1 MSKVNG
7 SSKPPAP
14 KPTAKADKPKGDAK
28 ADKPK
33 GDAKVDKPK
42 GDAKADKPKG
52 DAKADKPKGDAKADK
67 AEGAKQRSSEIAQAA
82 KGDMGALPFDT
93 DGPKERSAETQ
104 ALLDRTAKSFKP
116 RAQEKLT
123 ELADAGVLDAPS
135 KRGEPTLG
143 AQIARFLDRGGDPKL
158 AGDTVELIADAG
170 GGRQCRPNACAAA
183 TVEGNWAKSDPSEY
197 FRAATDLATKGETT
211 LKRGK
216 DGKTEVKL
224 HVDEPLW
231 GGKAGSKNKAWIADN
246 KEGSEAV
253 QASVQAALM
262 NHASAGYY
270 DIKGDKFVTRGT
282 FTRWGGSPTEETVG
296 VSTQELSKLQ
306 DEIGGAVF
314 GVKLNEQTAIFGSP
328 KVGMRRETIFHR
340 DIDGEL
346 DDLRDATAAGNR
358 VSTVIRLPQDAP
370 KDALAAFLLNR
381 NTRDQAQ
388 QSAHAVTVTNVTD
401 GEITFLDP
409 EGGPLT
415 VARKMFREWMEDV
428 DMNAIDDGGIG
439 TWGTYSTTRTTTGT
453 RLR

>member
-7 SSKPPAP
+7 SSKPSAP
-14 KPTAKADKPKGDAK
+14 KPTAK

-42 GDAKADKPKG
+42 GEAKADKPKG
-52 DAKADKPKGDAKADK
+52 DAKADKPKADK
-67 AEGAKQRSSEIAQAA
+67 AEGAKQRSSEIARAA
-82 KGDMGALPFDT
+82 KGDMGALPFDN
-93 DGPKERSAETQ
+93 DGPKERSDETQ
-104 ALLDRTAKSFKP
+104 ALLDRTAKAFKP

-143 AQIARFLDRGGDPKL
+143 AQITRFLDRGGDPKL

-231 GGKAGSKNKAWIADN
+231 GGKAGTKNKGWIAEH
-246 KEGSEAV
+246 KEGPEAV

-270 DIKGDKFVTRGT
+270 DIKGDNFVKRGPM
-282 FTRWGGSPTEETVG
+282 TRWGGSPTEETVG
-296 VSTQELSKLQ
+296 VSTEELSKLQ
-306 DEIGGAVF
+306 DDIGGAVF
-314 GVKLNEQTAIFGSP
+314 GVKLTEQTAIFGSP

-346 DDLRDATAAGNR
+346 DDLRDATAVGNR
-358 VSTVIRLPQDAP
+358 ISTVIKLPQDAP
-370 KDALAAFLLNR
+370 KDTLAAFLLNR

-388 QSAHAVTVTNVTD
+388 PSAHAVTVTNVTE
-401 GEITFLDP
+401 GEVTFLDP
-409 EGGPLT
+409 QGGPLT
-415 VARKMFREWMEDV
+415 VARKMFRAWMEDV
-428 DMNAIDDGGIG
+428 DMNAVDDGGIG
-439 TWGTYSTTRTTTGT
+439 TWGTYSTTTTTTGV
-453 RLR
+453 RRR

>member
-7 SSKPPAP
+7 SSKPSAP
-14 KPTAKADKPKGDAK
+14 KPTAKGDKA
-28 ADKPK
+28 K

-42 GDAKADKPKG
+42 ADAKADKPKA
-52 DAKADKPKGDAKADK
+52 DAKADKT
-67 AEGAKQRSSEIAQAA
+67 EGAKQRSSEIAQAA
-82 KGDMGALPFDT
+82 KGNMGALPFDT
-93 DGPKERSAETQ
+93 DGPKGRSAETQ

-123 ELADAGVLDAPS
+123 QLADAGVLDAPA

-170 GGRQCRPNACAAA
+170 GGRQCRANACAAA
-183 TVEGNWAKSDPSEY
+183 TVEGNWAKSNPSEY

-224 HVDEPLW
+224 RVDEPLW
-231 GGKAGSKNKAWIADN
+231 GGKAGTRNKAWIADN
-246 KEGSEAV
+246 KEGSEAI

-270 DIKGDKFVTRGT
+270 DIKGDKFVTRGGWT
-282 FTRWGGSPTEETVG
+282 KYGGSPTEETVG
-296 VSTQELSKLQ
+296 VSTQELAKLQ

-314 GVKLNEQTAIFGSP
+314 GVKLNERMAVFGSS
-328 KVGMRRETIFHR
+328 KVGIRRETIFHR

-358 VSTVIRLPQDAP
+358 VSTVIKLPQDAP
-370 KDALAAFLLNR
+370 KDAPKDSLAAFLLNR